1 MPYFCVTKVTRAL
14 NSHGK
19 SLQGSRALVMGVA
32 YKADID
38 DLRESPALKMIR
50 QLGRHGMAVD
60 YHDPFVTEL
69 PQFDMRSV
77 DLTEGAGI
85 SAYDVVIVV
94 TAHTT
99 IDYADV
105 VDKRAARGRS
115 SATPPPVSTVATRS
129 GSFEAAAAGRA
140 SARMVTCREC

>member
-14 NSHGK
+14 NSHAK

-38 DLRESPALKMIR
+38 DLRESPALKIIR
-50 QLGRHGMAVD
+50 QLGRHGMTVD

-69 PQFDMRSV
+69 PQFGMRSV

-85 SAYDVVIVV
+85 GAYDVVIVV
-94 TAHTT
+94 TAHTPSIT
-99 IDYADV
+99 PTSST
-105 VDKRAARGRS
+105 RRS
-115 SATPPPVSTVATRS
+115 SWSICATPPPVSTAATRS